1 MRVLISVLIAVTEY
15 MTEESEERERFP
27 WFMVSGQTVHR
38 GGDVTEDFPAV

>member
-27 WFMVSGQTVHR
+27 WLMVSGQTVHH

>member
-27 WFMVSGQTVHR
+27 WLMVSGQTVHR